1 MSGLGI
7 AGIVVGLGFVILL
20 LAGLGILTTA
30 IFEIK
35 EYKRQ
40 GITDEAQAILNTITD
55 AELKLKLTTVLT
67 TNIAEKGIYTI
78 NLSGSKLV
86 VSKITIITIWIL
98 IIIGL
103 FGAKFIM

>member
-55 AELKLKLTTVLT
+55 AELKLKLTSVLT
-67 TNIAEKGIYTI
+67 TNIAEKGIY
-78 NLSGSKLV
+78 V
-86 VSKITIITIWIL
+86 
-98 IIIGL
+98 
-103 FGAKFIM
+103 